1 MRHTLSVSLG
11 ALALLATV
19 AVMAVLIVLTV
30 HIPKESSGRT
40 LSQVSVALE
49 AVTLFIIGWFLSTYP
64 STSFRSWSTRC
75 LGVDFGAAV
84 LTILFATVATVAT
97 LIQFSKSTLK
107 NEDDLANANKNSLLI
122 GLSVALGLCF
132 MFQAGFLSVHFFLT
146 RRSDQQAF
154 SLHTLEEGRSLPS
167 YRSKSSLK
175 TLRYSHTASDRDP
188 MPRKMTSMDFHTPAS
203 SIRRGRSRSGTASS
217 IKAQLSNAIRS
228 ATVKSHVSSSEFR
241 RPITA
246 DSTAYQSSED
256 AFDTWDTS
264 SVDTH
269 NREVVEATT
278 PPPQKTQGHFLET
291 IPGSPSP
298 SRTSTPHDVDM
309 PLEPPRIMMRSRSY
323 SPVSIRREQLNPESS
338 LTDLPEPSLS
348 ESHIHPLFRSDSPTP
363 PPMATPGTVVVASP
377 NAGQVITHRQS
388 VRSLRSTS
396 VSVHPHPL
404 AREEQDSIMEEQEVE
419 TDSRSSGER
428 PLTPPIPQWV
438 MGAGSRSS
446 WSDYNNRKSKMDS
459 DSTHESKEEDK
470 N

>member
-1 MRHTLSVSLG
+1 MRRTLSVSLG

-30 HIPKESSGRT
+30 HVPKESSGRT

-49 AVTLFIIGWFLSTYP
+49 AVTLVIIGWFLSTYP
-64 STSFRSWSTRC
+64 STSFRRWSTRC

-84 LTILFATVATVAT
+84 LAILFATVSTVAT
-97 LIQFSKSTLK
+97 LIQFSKSTLEK
-107 NEDDLANANKNSLLI
+107 EDDLLNASKNSLLI
-122 GLSVALGLCF
+122 GLSLALGLCF
-132 MFQAGFLSVHFFLT
+132 MLQAGFLSVHFFLT
-146 RRSDQQAF
+146 RRNDQQAF

-175 TLRYSHTASDRDP
+175 TLRYSNTVDP
-188 MPRKMTSMDFHTPAS
+188 ATRKMNSLDFHTPAS
-203 SIRRGRSRSGTASS
+203 SIRGRSRSGTASS

-228 ATVKSHVSSSEFR
+228 ATVRSHVSSSEFR

-246 DSTAYQSSED
+246 DSVAYQSSED

-269 NREVVEATT
+269 NREVVMEATT
-278 PPPQKTQGHFLET
+278 PPPKTQGHFLET

-298 SRTSTPHDVDM
+298 SRTSTPNNTEM
-309 PLEPPRIMMRSRSY
+309 PLEPPKIRRRSRSY
-323 SPVSIRREQLNPESS
+323 SPVSIRREQLNPPS

-396 VSVHPHPL
+396 VSVHPSPL
-404 AREEQDSIMEEQEVE
+404 GREEQESIMEEQEME
-419 TDSRSSGER
+419 ADSRSSAER

-438 MGAGSRSS
+438 MGAGARSS
-446 WSDYNNRKSKMDS
+446 WSDYNNRKSRMDN
-459 DSTHESKEEDK
+459 DSAHETRDGDK